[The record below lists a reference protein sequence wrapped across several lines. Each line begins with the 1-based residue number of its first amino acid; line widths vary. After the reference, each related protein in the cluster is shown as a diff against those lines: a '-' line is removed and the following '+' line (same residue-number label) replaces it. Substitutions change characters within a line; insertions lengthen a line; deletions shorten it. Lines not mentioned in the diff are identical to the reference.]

1 MEWRT
6 FLYLCSKICTM
17 TCRFCDIAQRK
28 VEDYVI
34 WEDDKFIAFLDI
46 TPAKPSHCMLIPKL
60 HVDYF
65 FDLPESLYLNYS
77 RLQNV
82 FPDH

>member
-1 MEWRT
+1 
-6 FLYLCSKICTM
+6 M

-65 FDLPESLYLNYS
+65 FDLPESLYLELFKVAKRLS
-77 RLQNV
+77 RPMNLPAASCGV
-82 FPDH
+82 SR